1 MCIPGN
7 KVPEWFS
14 HQCAGSSVSVQLPV
28 NRFENK
34 LLGFAICAVIN
45 FESPHYASDLSVK
58 CFCTFKGYF
67 GDHIFSFYLV
77 DWSVFL
83 LQLDWSFK
91 SKRFLQSDHMFLAYV
106 PWPESIIE
114 EEEQANVYYTAVTYR
129 IVLQSRG
136 YSRDFRSPVQNHSI
150 RSCGVRF
157 IHALSCDVLFSVGS
171 LEMRSRETEIRR
183 ETKQRIRKR
192 QKKMSKREVVTGV
205 SGEGES
211 SELGAT

>member
-1 MCIPGN
+1 MCLPGN

-14 HQCAGSSVSVQLPV
+14 HQCAGSSLSVQLPV
-28 NRFENK
+28 NRFKNK

-45 FESPHYASDLSVK
+45 FESPHCASDLSAK

-67 GDHIFSFYLV
+67 GDHIFFFHLV

-114 EEEQANVYYTAVTYR
+114 EEERANVCYTAVTYR

-136 YSRDFRSPVQNHSI
+136 YSI

-157 IHALSCDVLFSVGS
+157 IHALSCDVRFSVGS
-171 LEMRSRETEIRR
+171 LEMRSRETEMR
-183 ETKQRIRKR
+183 ETNRQRIRKR
-192 QKKMSKREVVTGV
+192 QKEMPKREVVTGI